1 MRAVPAPSR
10 VLRFTKASMVVTDIG
25 FLVYWAATLLAL
37 IPAQYAY
44 KDYDNPVLSDWNY
57 SFVLLDVLASV
68 TGLTALRLTR
78 CGAVAGA
85 RPLMLVSLALTST
98 AGLQAVAFWALRGDF
113 ALSWWLP
120 NLFLLLF
127 PIPGVVHLGRQM
139 AAEGR
144 VEARAARE

>member
-1 MRAVPAPSR
+1 MHTVPAGSR

-25 FLVYWAATLLAL
+25 FLVYWAVTLLAL
-37 IPAQYAY
+37 VPAQYAY

-68 TGLTALRLTR
+68 TGLTALRLHR
-78 CGAVAGA
+78 RGGIGRA

-113 ALSWWLP
+113 SPSWWLP

-127 PIPGVVHLGRQM
+127 PLPGMVHLARRM
-139 AAEGR
+139 AAEERPGPR
-144 VEARAARE
+144 

>member
-1 MRAVPAPSR
+1 MRATPAPNR
-10 VLRFTKASMVVTDIG
+10 ILRFTKASMLVTDVG

-37 IPAQYAY
+37 VPAEYAY

-57 SFVLLDVLASV
+57 SFVMLDVLASA
-68 TGLTALRLTR
+68 TGLTALRLGR
-78 CGAVAGA
+78 CGAVGGA

-113 ALSWWLP
+113 SPAWWLP

-127 PIPGVVHLGRQM
+127 PVPGIVHLVRRM
-139 AAEGR
+139 AAEPGR
-144 VEARAARE
+144 TPA

>member
-1 MRAVPAPSR
+1 MRAVPARSR
-10 VLRFTKASMVVTDIG
+10 VLRFTKTSMVVTDIG

-37 IPAQYAY
+37 VPAEYAY
-44 KDYDNPVLSDWNY
+44 KDYDDPVLRDWNY
-57 SFVLLDVLASV
+57 SFVLLDVLASA
-68 TGLTALRLTR
+68 TGLTALRLGRRGT
-78 CGAVAGA
+78 AAGA

-113 ALSWWLP
+113 SVSWWLP

-127 PIPGVVHLGRQM
+127 PIPGMVHLARRM

-144 VEARAARE
+144 

>member
-1 MRAVPAPSR
+1 MRATSAPSP
-10 VLRFTKASMVVTDIG
+10 VLRFTKASMLVTDVG

-37 IPAQYAY
+37 VPAEYAY

-57 SFVLLDVLASV
+57 SFVLLDVLASA
-68 TGLTALRLTR
+68 TGLTALRLGR
-78 CGAVAGA
+78 CGAAGGA

-113 ALSWWLP
+113 SVTWWLP

-127 PIPGVVHLGRQM
+127 PVPGIVHLVRRM
-139 AAEGR
+139 A
-144 VEARAARE
+144 VEAGRTPA